1 MTQTKSSAYSRSG
14 HLARRAVLAQQLR
27 SSVTM
32 NLQRKL
38 EGKGRFRSWNGK
50 DEVAVHSATSS
61 QRGAE
66 LCVAA
71 CAPVGVSVEAACVL
85 SGQHAVVAQSHQTL
99 YLACMPFIH
108 LLCQRLVMS

>member
-14 HLARRAVLAQQLR
+14 HLACRAVLAQQLR
-27 SSVTM
+27 SSMTM

-50 DEVAVHSATSS
+50 DEVAVHSAASS
-61 QRGAE
+61 QGGAK

-71 CAPVGVSVEAACVL
+71 CAPVGVSVEAACVF
-85 SGQHAVVAQSHQTL
+85 SRQHPVVVQSLQTL
-99 YLACMPFIH
+99 CLACMPFIH
-108 LLCQRLVMS
+108 LLCRRLVLT

>member
-14 HLARRAVLAQQLR
+14 HLARRAVLAQHLR

-85 SGQHAVVAQSHQTL
+85 SRQHPVVAQSHQTL